1 MGKKCD
7 LTPRKK
13 ARIET
18 VLTET
23 TMNQGEIAVK
33 YGVSQASVSRIRRN
47 LACGEGNDGHRVGK
61 CGRKPKSTARDDRI
75 LVSMIKTNRKLNSRQ
90 LAGMWQASGADVH
103 DSTFRRRLL
112 KAGLGA
118 HRPTRKQH
126 LNLSMIQK
134 RFVWAKQHLHMTT
147 DDWKKVIF
155 SDEAV
160 FHVMNDRTQYV
171 RRTSSESLH
180 PDCITSVKH
189 PTSVMVWSAI
199 CAKSVGRLHIVSGM
213 MNQHKYN
220 EVLEKKMLPAL
231 RGWFPDGNCTFT
243 HDGAPCHTA
252 KSVAKFLKDSG
263 IDVLSWPGNSPDQN
277 PIENSWKIV
286 KDRISKRHPATKTAL
301 IEALIDVW
309 HRDPEIAAMCP
320 KLVESMTRRVKQ
332 LHTNKGRH
340 TRY

>member
-13 ARIET
+13 ARTET

-33 YGVSQASVSRIRRN
+33 YGVSQASVLRIRRN
-47 LACGEGNDGHRVGK
+47 LACGEGNDGHHVGK
-61 CGRKPKSTARDDRI
+61 CGRKPISTARDDRI
-75 LVSMIKTNRKLNSRQ
+75 LVSMIKRNRKLNSRQ
-90 LAGMWQASGADVH
+90 LAGMWQASGVDVH
-103 DSTFRRRLL
+103 DSTVRRRLL

-126 LNLSMIQK
+126 LNPSMIQK

-180 PDCITSVKH
+180 PDCISTSVKH
-189 PTSVMVWSAI
+189 PKPYVQ
-199 CAKSVGRLHIVSGM
+199 K
-213 MNQHKYN
+213 
-220 EVLEKKMLPAL
+220 VLA
-231 RGWFPDGNCTFT
+231 GFT
-243 HDGAPCHTA
+243 
-252 KSVAKFLKDSG
+252 
-263 IDVLSWPGNSPDQN
+263 
-277 PIENSWKIV
+277 
-286 KDRISKRHPATKTAL
+286 
-301 IEALIDVW
+301 
-309 HRDPEIAAMCP
+309 
-320 KLVESMTRRVKQ
+320 
-332 LHTNKGRH
+332 
-340 TRY
+340 